1 LDPFSQVIGLLRP
14 RELSWRM
21 IEVRAPWAIRFPA
34 VEAVVF
40 GEMIEGTCTLE
51 RGDLRLA
58 LHPGDFM
65 MMARPPDWVMR
76 SGPKSRAAWVEGVVR

>member
-1 LDPFSQVIGLLRP
+1 MDPLSQIIGLLRP

-21 IEVRAPWAIRFPA
+21 IAVRAPWAIAFPA

-40 GEMIEGTCTLE
+40 GQMIEGTCTLV
-51 RGDLRLA
+51 RGETTLT

-65 MMARPPDWVMR
+65 MMACPPDWVMR
-76 SGPKSRAAWVEGVVR
+76 SDPQVEPLGL